1 MRDGAL
7 GRPAPPARP
16 SDCGRGPPE
25 PRSLAELSVAYN
37 TPTGLGAQLRSGRD
51 ARQERTVRPSG
62 RASGRPGGARPF
74 PRYSR
79 EKVRGRNRAK
89 RGRGERAA
97 RERRA
102 ARRLRI
108 RRRGLLA
115 CRRGGGIGAK
125 RPRRMVILPAR
136 YGRFTASLSAAETP
150 PAAAGR
156 LPASLRTVAD
166 PTAGAAGV
174 PERRRDRREA

>member
-25 PRSLAELSVAYN
+25 PRSLAGRSC
-37 TPTGLGAQLRSGRD
+37 QLLTARRD
-51 ARQERTVRPSG
+51 ARQERAVRPSG
-62 RASGRPGGARPF
+62 RASGRPGGARPL

-79 EKVRGRNRAK
+79 EKVRGRNHSAK

-108 RRRGLLA
+108 RRRGLRA

-166 PTAGAAGV
+166 PTARAAGV